1 MYIRGYFEDNWF
13 KLVIGGVSLYEKI
26 IRDNKK
32 LLLFLLGM
40 SIIQFGVAL
49 FLRMNIGSD
58 PFTVFTQGLAN
69 TLNNLGMNVTTGTA
83 NRIILVVLFSIIL
96 LLNKNHIKIGTII
109 CVIGVGPIID
119 LGVRVVSVLPV
130 ESYSYLLKMFLIA
143 LVCFII
149 AIGFSILSATKVG
162 VAPNDI
168 IPFIIKE
175 RINCEYRWIRICMDA
190 FLLIGGFMLG
200 GTVGVGTII
209 AMATTGPFIQLCLP
223 YGQKFTDFILINKD
237 ESQEELSMNTF

>member
-1 MYIRGYFEDNWF
+1 M
-13 KLVIGGVSLYEKI
+13 
-26 IRDNKK
+26 KK
-32 LLLFLLGM
+32 LSETTKRIIIFLIGM

-69 TLNNLGMNVTTGTA
+69 TLNNLGVNATTGTA
-83 NRIILVVLFSIIL
+83 NRIILIVLFSIIL
-96 LLNKNHIKIGTII
+96 LLNKSHIKIGTMI
-109 CVIGVGPIID
+109 CVVGVGPIID
-119 LGVRVVSVLPV
+119 LGVSMVSVLPV
-130 ESYSYLLKMFLIA
+130 ESYNYLLKMFLIA
-143 LVCFII
+143 LGCFII
-149 AIGFSILSATKVG
+149 AIGFSMLSATKVG

-175 RINCEYRWIRICMDA
+175 RTNWEYRWIRIVMDA
-190 FLLIGGFMLG
+190 VLLISGFMLG

-223 YGQKFTDFILINKD
+223 YGEKFTNFILMGNLD
-237 ESQEELSMNTF
+237 LNEV

>member
-1 MYIRGYFEDNWF
+1 MK
-13 KLVIGGVSLYEKI
+13 KLSETI
-26 IRDNKK
+26 KK

-175 RINCEYRWIRICMDA
+175 RINCEYRWIRICIDA

>member
-1 MYIRGYFEDNWF
+1 M
-13 KLVIGGVSLYEKI
+13 
-26 IRDNKK
+26 KK
-32 LLLFLLGM
+32 LSEATKRIIIFLIGM

-69 TLNNLGMNVTTGTA
+69 TLNNLGVNATTGTA
-83 NRIILVVLFSIIL
+83 NRIILIVLFSIIL
-96 LLNKNHIKIGTII
+96 LLNKSHIKIGTIR
-109 CVIGVGPIID
+109 CVVGVGPIID
-119 LGVRVVSVLPV
+119 LGVSMVSILPV
-130 ESYSYLLKMFLIA
+130 ESYNYLLKMFLIA
-143 LVCFII
+143 LGCFII
-149 AIGFSILSATKVG
+149 AIGFSMLSATKVG

-175 RINCEYRWIRICMDA
+175 RTNWEYRWIRILMDA
-190 FLLIGGFMLG
+190 VLLISGFMLG

-223 YGQKFTDFILINKD
+223 YGEKVTNFILMGNLD
-237 ESQEELSMNTF
+237 LNEV

>member
-1 MYIRGYFEDNWF
+1 MK
-13 KLVIGGVSLYEKI
+13 KLSETI
-26 IRDNKK
+26 KK

-69 TLNNLGMNVTTGTA
+69 TFNNLGMNVTTGTA

-143 LVCFII
+143 LGCFII

>member
-1 MYIRGYFEDNWF
+1 MK
-13 KLVIGGVSLYEKI
+13 KLSETI
-26 IRDNKK
+26 KK

-96 LLNKNHIKIGTII
+96 LLNKNNIKIGTII

-143 LVCFII
+143 LGCFII

>member
-1 MYIRGYFEDNWF
+1 M
-13 KLVIGGVSLYEKI
+13 
-26 IRDNKK
+26 KK
-32 LLLFLLGM
+32 LSEATKRIIIFLIGM

-69 TLNNLGMNVTTGTA
+69 TLNNLGVNATTGTA
-83 NRIILVVLFSIIL
+83 NRIILIVLFSIIL
-96 LLNKNHIKIGTII
+96 LLNKSHIKIGTMI
-109 CVIGVGPIID
+109 CVVGVGPIID
-119 LGVRVVSVLPV
+119 LGVSMVSILPV
-130 ESYSYLLKMFLIA
+130 ESYNYLLKMFLIA
-143 LVCFII
+143 LGCFII
-149 AIGFSILSATKVG
+149 AIGFSMLSATKVG

-175 RINCEYRWIRICMDA
+175 RTNWEYRWIRIVMDA
-190 FLLIGGFMLG
+190 VLLISGFMLG

-223 YGQKFTDFILINKD
+223 YGEKFTNFILMGKLDLN
-237 ESQEELSMNTF
+237 EV

>member
-1 MYIRGYFEDNWF
+1 M
-13 KLVIGGVSLYEKI
+13 
-26 IRDNKK
+26 KK
-32 LLLFLLGM
+32 LSETTKRIIIFFIGM

-69 TLNNLGMNVTTGTA
+69 TLNNLGVNATTGTA
-83 NRIILVVLFSIIL
+83 NRIILIVLFSIIL
-96 LLNKNHIKIGTII
+96 LLNKSHIKIGTMI
-109 CVIGVGPIID
+109 CVVGVGPIID
-119 LGVRVVSVLPV
+119 LGVSMVSILPV
-130 ESYSYLLKMFLIA
+130 ESYNYLLKMFLIA
-143 LVCFII
+143 LGCFII
-149 AIGFSILSATKVG
+149 AIGFSMLSATKVG

-175 RINCEYRWIRICMDA
+175 RTNWQYRWIRIVMDA
-190 FLLIGGFMLG
+190 VLLISGFMLG

-223 YGQKFTDFILINKD
+223 YGEKFTDFILMGKLDLN
-237 ESQEELSMNTF
+237 EV

>member
-1 MYIRGYFEDNWF
+1 
-13 KLVIGGVSLYEKI
+13 
-26 IRDNKK
+26 
-32 LLLFLLGM
+32 M

-119 LGVRVVSVLPV
+119 LGIRIVSILPV

-143 LVCFII
+143 LGCFII

-237 ESQEELSMNTF
+237 ESQEELSVNTF

>member
-1 MYIRGYFEDNWF
+1 
-13 KLVIGGVSLYEKI
+13 
-26 IRDNKK
+26 
-32 LLLFLLGM
+32 M

-119 LGVRVVSVLPV
+119 LGIRIVSILPV

-143 LVCFII
+143 LGCFII

>member
-1 MYIRGYFEDNWF
+1 M
-13 KLVIGGVSLYEKI
+13 
-26 IRDNKK
+26 KK
-32 LLLFLLGM
+32 LSEATKRIIIFLIGM

-69 TLNNLGMNVTTGTA
+69 TLNNLGVNATTGTA
-83 NRIILVVLFSIIL
+83 NRIILIVLFSIIL
-96 LLNKNHIKIGTII
+96 LLNKSHIKIGTMI
-109 CVIGVGPIID
+109 CVVGVGPIID
-119 LGVRVVSVLPV
+119 LGVSMVSILPV
-130 ESYSYLLKMFLIA
+130 ESYNYLLKMFLIA
-143 LVCFII
+143 LGCFII
-149 AIGFSILSATKVG
+149 AIGFSMLSATKVG

-175 RINCEYRWIRICMDA
+175 RTNWEYRWIRIVMDA
-190 FLLIGGFMLG
+190 VLLISGFMLG

>member
-1 MYIRGYFEDNWF
+1 MK
-13 KLVIGGVSLYEKI
+13 KLSETI
-26 IRDNKK
+26 KK

-143 LVCFII
+143 LGCFII

>member
-1 MYIRGYFEDNWF
+1 MK
-13 KLVIGGVSLYEKI
+13 KLSETI
-26 IRDNKK
+26 KK

-119 LGVRVVSVLPV
+119 LGIRVVSVLPV

-143 LVCFII
+143 LGCFII

-223 YGQKFTDFILINKD
+223 YGKKFTDFILINKD

>member
-1 MYIRGYFEDNWF
+1 MK
-13 KLVIGGVSLYEKI
+13 KLSETI
-26 IRDNKK
+26 KK

-143 LVCFII
+143 LGCFII

-209 AMATTGPFIQLCLP
+209 AMAGL
-223 YGQKFTDFILINKD
+223 
-237 ESQEELSMNTF
+237 

>member
-1 MYIRGYFEDNWF
+1 MK
-13 KLVIGGVSLYEKI
+13 KLSETI
-26 IRDNKK
+26 KK

-119 LGVRVVSVLPV
+119 LGIRVVSVLPV

-143 LVCFII
+143 LGCFII

-175 RINCEYRWIRICMDA
+175 RINCEYRWVRICMDA

>member
-1 MYIRGYFEDNWF
+1 M
-13 KLVIGGVSLYEKI
+13 
-26 IRDNKK
+26 KK
-32 LLLFLLGM
+32 LSEATKRIIIFLIGM

-69 TLNNLGMNVTTGTA
+69 TLNNLGVNATTGTA
-83 NRIILVVLFSIIL
+83 NRIILIVLFSIIL
-96 LLNKNHIKIGTII
+96 LLNKSHIKIGTII
-109 CVIGVGPIID
+109 CVVGVGPIID
-119 LGVRVVSVLPV
+119 LGVSMVSILPV
-130 ESYSYLLKMFLIA
+130 ESYNYLLKMFLIA
-143 LVCFII
+143 LGCFII
-149 AIGFSILSATKVG
+149 AIGFSMLSATKVG

-175 RINCEYRWIRICMDA
+175 RTNWEYRWIRILMDA
-190 FLLIGGFMLG
+190 VLLISGFMLG

-223 YGQKFTDFILINKD
+223 YGEKFTNFILMGKLDLN
-237 ESQEELSMNTF
+237 EV

>member
-1 MYIRGYFEDNWF
+1 MK
-13 KLVIGGVSLYEKI
+13 KLSETI
-26 IRDNKK
+26 KK

-119 LGVRVVSVLPV
+119 LGIRVVSVLPV

-143 LVCFII
+143 LGCFII

-190 FLLIGGFMLG
+190 FFLIGGFMLG

>member
-1 MYIRGYFEDNWF
+1 M
-13 KLVIGGVSLYEKI
+13 
-26 IRDNKK
+26 KK
-32 LLLFLLGM
+32 LSETIKKILIFLLGM

-143 LVCFII
+143 LGCFII

-175 RINCEYRWIRICMDA
+175 RINCEYRWVRICMDA

>member
-1 MYIRGYFEDNWF
+1 MK
-13 KLVIGGVSLYEKI
+13 KLSETI
-26 IRDNKK
+26 KK

-119 LGVRVVSVLPV
+119 LGIRVVSALPV

-143 LVCFII
+143 LGCFII

>member
-1 MYIRGYFEDNWF
+1 M
-13 KLVIGGVSLYEKI
+13 
-26 IRDNKK
+26 KK
-32 LLLFLLGM
+32 LSETTKRIIIFLIGM

-69 TLNNLGMNVTTGTA
+69 TLNNLGVNATTGTA
-83 NRIILVVLFSIIL
+83 NRIILIVLFSIIL
-96 LLNKNHIKIGTII
+96 LLNKSHIKIGTMI
-109 CVIGVGPIID
+109 CVVGVGPIID
-119 LGVRVVSVLPV
+119 LGVSMVSILPV
-130 ESYSYLLKMFLIA
+130 ESYNYLLKMFLIA
-143 LVCFII
+143 LGCFII
-149 AIGFSILSATKVG
+149 AIGFSMLSATKVG

-175 RINCEYRWIRICMDA
+175 RTNWEYRWIRILMDA
-190 FLLIGGFMLG
+190 VLLISGFMLG

-223 YGQKFTDFILINKD
+223 YGEKFTNFILMGNLDLKFYN
-237 ESQEELSMNTF
+237 SKYKKGVVSKWF

>member
-1 MYIRGYFEDNWF
+1 M
-13 KLVIGGVSLYEKI
+13 
-26 IRDNKK
+26 KK
-32 LLLFLLGM
+32 LSETIKKILIFLLGM

-143 LVCFII
+143 LGCFII

-223 YGQKFTDFILINKD
+223 YGQKFTDFILINND
-237 ESQEELSMNTF
+237 F

>member
-1 MYIRGYFEDNWF
+1 MK
-13 KLVIGGVSLYEKI
+13 KLSETI
-26 IRDNKK
+26 KK

-143 LVCFII
+143 LGCFII

-209 AMATTGPFIQLCLP
+209 AMATTGPFIQLCFP

>member
-1 MYIRGYFEDNWF
+1 MK
-13 KLVIGGVSLYEKI
+13 KLSETI
-26 IRDNKK
+26 KK

-143 LVCFII
+143 VVCFII

>member
-1 MYIRGYFEDNWF
+1 MK
-13 KLVIGGVSLYEKI
+13 KLSETI
-26 IRDNKK
+26 KK

-143 LVCFII
+143 LGCFII

-162 VAPNDI
+162 GAPNDI

>member
-1 MYIRGYFEDNWF
+1 
-13 KLVIGGVSLYEKI
+13 
-26 IRDNKK
+26 
-32 LLLFLLGM
+32 M

-143 LVCFII
+143 LGCFII

-200 GTVGVGTII
+200 GTVGVWTII

>member
-1 MYIRGYFEDNWF
+1 MK
-13 KLVIGGVSLYEKI
+13 KLSETI
-26 IRDNKK
+26 KK
-32 LLLFLLGM
+32 LLLFLLWM

-143 LVCFII
+143 LGCFII

-175 RINCEYRWIRICMDA
+175 RINCEYRWVRICMDA

-223 YGQKFTDFILINKD
+223 YGQNFTDFILINKD

>member
-1 MYIRGYFEDNWF
+1 MK
-13 KLVIGGVSLYEKI
+13 KLSETI
-26 IRDNKK
+26 KK

-119 LGVRVVSVLPV
+119 LGIRVVSVLPV

-143 LVCFII
+143 LGCFII

-237 ESQEELSMNTF
+237 ESQEELSMNTV

>member
-1 MYIRGYFEDNWF
+1 MK
-13 KLVIGGVSLYEKI
+13 KLSETI
-26 IRDNKK
+26 KK

-69 TLNNLGMNVTTGTA
+69 TLNNLGMHVTTGTA

-119 LGVRVVSVLPV
+119 LGIRVVSVLPV

-143 LVCFII
+143 LGCFII

-237 ESQEELSMNTF
+237 ESQEELSVNTF

>member
-1 MYIRGYFEDNWF
+1 M
-13 KLVIGGVSLYEKI
+13 
-26 IRDNKK
+26 KK
-32 LLLFLLGM
+32 LSETIKKILIFLLGM

-119 LGVRVVSVLPV
+119 LGIRVVSVLPV

-143 LVCFII
+143 LGCFII

>member
-1 MYIRGYFEDNWF
+1 MK
-13 KLVIGGVSLYEKI
+13 KLSEI
-26 IRDNKK
+26 IKK
-32 LLLFLLGM
+32 LLLFLMGM

>member
-1 MYIRGYFEDNWF
+1 MK
-13 KLVIGGVSLYEKI
+13 KLSETI
-26 IRDNKK
+26 KK
-32 LLLFLLGM
+32 LLLYLLGM

-119 LGVRVVSVLPV
+119 LGIRVVSVLPV

-143 LVCFII
+143 LGCFII

>member
-1 MYIRGYFEDNWF
+1 M
-13 KLVIGGVSLYEKI
+13 
-26 IRDNKK
+26 KK
-32 LLLFLLGM
+32 LSEATKRIIIFFIGM

-69 TLNNLGMNVTTGTA
+69 TLNNLGVNATTGTA
-83 NRIILVVLFSIIL
+83 NRIILIVLFSIIL
-96 LLNKNHIKIGTII
+96 LLNKSHIKIGTMI
-109 CVIGVGPIID
+109 CVVGVGPIID
-119 LGVRVVSVLPV
+119 LGVSMVSILPV
-130 ESYSYLLKMFLIA
+130 ESYNYLLKMFLIA
-143 LVCFII
+143 LGCFII
-149 AIGFSILSATKVG
+149 AIGFSMLSATKVG

-175 RINCEYRWIRICMDA
+175 RTNWEYRWIRILMDA
-190 FLLIGGFMLG
+190 VLLISGFMLG

-223 YGQKFTDFILINKD
+223 YGEKFTNFILMGNLD
-237 ESQEELSMNTF
+237 LNEV

>member
-1 MYIRGYFEDNWF
+1 MK
-13 KLVIGGVSLYEKI
+13 KLSETI
-26 IRDNKK
+26 KK

-143 LVCFII
+143 LGCFII
-149 AIGFSILSATKVG
+149 AIGFSMLSATKVG

-237 ESQEELSMNTF
+237 ESQEELSVNTF

>member
-1 MYIRGYFEDNWF
+1 MK
-13 KLVIGGVSLYEKI
+13 KLSETI
-26 IRDNKK
+26 KK

-40 SIIQFGVAL
+40 CIIQFGVAL

-143 LVCFII
+143 LGCFII

-175 RINCEYRWIRICMDA
+175 RINCEYRWIRICLDLTYVVA
-190 FLLIGGFMLG
+190 GYLLG
-200 GTVGVGTII
+200 GVFGLGTIV
-209 AMATTGPFIQLCLP
+209 ATLLLGPTIQFFLP
-223 YGQKFTDFILINKD
+223 IVERPVKKFLGTSTAIV
-237 ESQEELSMNTF
+237 